1 MSEEIEQIPEDS
13 VLVLL
18 LELYA
23 NAGLANPDVWQL
35 RIMTLDGAD
44 DRRLSRLH
52 GRLIAAGWLEF
63 NIAAATAKSETMRCY
78 RITAAGRRALRRAH
92 LGNDDEDIVGAE
104 AA

>member
-1 MSEEIEQIPEDS
+1 MSEEIEQFPED
-13 VLVLL
+13 LVGLL
-18 LELYA
+18 QLYA
-23 NAGLANPDVWQL
+23 NAGLANPDAWQL

-52 GRLIAAGWLEF
+52 GRLIAAGWIEF
-63 NIAAATAKSETMRCY
+63 NVAAARAKSEMMRCY

-92 LGNDDEDIVGAE
+92 LDKDDEGMDAAE

>member
-1 MSEEIEQIPEDS
+1 MSEELEQFPEDS
-13 VLVLL
+13 LLVGLL
-18 LELYA
+18 QLYA
-23 NAGLANPDVWQL
+23 NAGLVNPDAWQF
-35 RIMTLDGAD
+35 RVMTLDGAD

-63 NIAAATAKSETMRCY
+63 NLAAARAKSETMRCY

-92 LGNDDEDIVGAE
+92 LSKDDEDMAGAE

>member
-1 MSEEIEQIPEDS
+1 MSEELEQIPEDS
-13 VLVLL
+13 VLFRL

-23 NAGLANPDVWQL
+23 NAGLDNPDAWQL
-35 RIMTLDGAD
+35 RVMTLEGAD

-63 NIAAATAKSETMRCY
+63 NIAAARAKNETMRCY
-78 RITAAGRRALRRAH
+78 RITAAGRRALRRAL
-92 LGNDDEDIVGAE
+92 LGKDEEDIAGAE